1 MISILRCN
9 IIFNCDDLPGQNNR
23 KLLHG
28 YVKAGYKILD
38 PSEGHML
45 CDVIFWVEMTHKQH
59 EYIGNKLGVLHIL
72 PFWKECKCLT
82 LRKES

>member
-9 IIFNCDDLPGQNNR
+9 IIINWDDLPGQNNR

-45 CDVIFWVEMTHKQH
+45 CDVIV
-59 EYIGNKLGVLHIL
+59 LG
-72 PFWKECKCLT
+72 WNDA
-82 LRKES
+82 

>member
-1 MISILRCN
+1 MRCN
-9 IIFNCDDLPGQNNR
+9 IIISCDDLPGQNNR

-28 YVKAGYKILD
+28 YVKAGYIILD

-59 EYIGNKLGVLHIL
+59 EYIGNKLVVYIIC
-72 PFWKECKCLT
+72 FF
-82 LRKES
+82 